1 MSLGEET
8 KGGQS
13 GGIVCAGNFIVDR
26 VHTLSY
32 WPEQGNLTHITHQ
45 DIGVGGGAANV
56 VTDLS
61 SLGFPGRLSAA
72 GCLGDDADGVFVRER
87 LSDHGIDVSRMVSL
101 DRAATAHTHVM
112 SVPGQSR
119 TFFYH
124 GGANDD
130 MTQASI
136 DIASCVS
143 QGYRLFYLGYLMLL
157 PGLDKLDHEG
167 RSGASRLLET
177 AQKAGLLTCVDFVSS
192 EDPAFQRQ
200 VEAALPYCDYVII
213 NEIEAGRATGI
224 TVRDSDGV
232 LLPDAVLK
240 AGDSLLSGG
249 VKRGAIIHAPELSLW
264 LERGREPITTYS
276 LAVAVEDIVSPVGAG
291 DAFCAAVLYGLH
303 EGWPSAR
310 TAAVAHRAAAHCLG
324 GATATDGI
332 PHMSVLVEETKET
345 EQAFG

>member
-8 KGGQS
+8 RGRQS

-32 WPEQGNLTHITHQ
+32 WPEQGNLTHIIHQ

-56 VTDLS
+56 VTDLA
-61 SLGFPGRLSAA
+61 SLGFPGELAAA
-72 GCLGDDADGVFVRER
+72 GCLGADADGVFVRER
-87 LSDHGIDVSRMVSL
+87 LSQQGIDVSAMISS
-101 DRAATAHTHVM
+101 DKAATAHTHVM
-112 SVPGQSR
+112 TVPGQSR

-124 GGANDD
+124 GGANND

-136 DIASCVS
+136 DIASHARR
-143 QGYRLFYLGYLMLL
+143 GYRVFYLGYLMLL
-157 PGLDKLDHEG
+157 PGLDKLDDEG
-167 RSGASRLLET
+167 HSGASRLLEA
-177 AQKAGLLTCVDFVSS
+177 AQNAGLLTCVDFVSS

-200 VEAALPYCDYVII
+200 VGASLPYCDYVII

-224 TVRDSDGV
+224 TVRDNDGKLLIDAVYRAGNSLIADGV
-232 LLPDAVLK
+232 Q
-240 AGDSLLSGG
+240 
-249 VKRGAIIHAPELSLW
+249 RGAIIHAPEMSIW
-264 LERGREPITTYS
+264 LERGCAPITTHS
-276 LAVAVEDIVSPVGAG
+276 LPVAIEDIVSPVGAG
-291 DAFCAAVLYGLH
+291 DAFCAAVLFGLH
-303 EGWPSAR
+303 EGWPNDR
-310 TAAVAHRAAAHCLG
+310 IAAVAHRAAAYCLG